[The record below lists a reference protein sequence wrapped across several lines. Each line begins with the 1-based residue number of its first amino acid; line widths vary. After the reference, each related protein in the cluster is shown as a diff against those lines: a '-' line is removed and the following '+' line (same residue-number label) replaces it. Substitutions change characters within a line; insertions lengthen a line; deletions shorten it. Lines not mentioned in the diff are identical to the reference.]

1 MRRTH
6 LLVSMLLLFLL
17 SSLETA
23 AQTSGIDSLKQR
35 YLSTTKP
42 EQQLQALLA
51 LGEHHQSINRD
62 SLYLYAI
69 RAQNLA
75 SWVND
80 PTKRTLADIMLI
92 NAHLRHGYTDSAA
105 VITDSCLARYPF
117 KQPSTR
123 SIYFT
128 LAALKAD
135 CYGDASNY
143 KDALSQLYT
152 VITEAEQV
160 KDSVVVSR
168 NMNTIGVI
176 NYNLDHVPQA
186 FSWYFKGLSYTR
198 NIPNFYPSTIVL
210 YINLAETYRWVGK
223 NDSAKFYIDKAIPL
237 SRGIQNLFFLANA
250 LRVKA
255 SIYKDLKQF
264 GLAEQTMVE
273 CIGIRQK
280 IEGDL
285 SLSNEQIALSSI
297 YMRGGKPAKAI
308 ELLTHAIRLTDSTA
322 KSKSTKTK
330 TGDEATGL
338 KISAYQI
345 LAKCYQQTGDNKNY
359 QATLEK
365 IIAEKDAY
373 YAANSAHAIAEL
385 ETKYEFQKK
394 ESTITKQQLAITR
407 KDYLLYGSIIITGLV
422 VLVVWLLFIN
432 YRRKQGAKMQIAV
445 NEEKRIAA
453 LSIIEAEEKERR
465 RIAADLHDNIGAY
478 ATAIRADVEKLM
490 GDESKPHDIS
500 LHNLQNHSQE
510 IINSLRDT
518 IWVLNK
524 EQITITEISD
534 RIKNYISK
542 FRPTYTHINFHVH
555 EDIVNDLTIG
565 SRQALNVFR
574 IVQEALHNAVKHSN
588 AANVTVAI
596 TCHDMLRIT
605 INDDGVG
612 MKEADH
618 YTNGNGL
625 INMKERAG
633 EAGMKLDLQS
643 TQGKGTG
650 WALYTTN

>member
-1 MRRTH
+1 MRRAH
-6 LLVSMLLLFLL
+6 PLISLLLLILL
-17 SSLETA
+17 ATLETTG
-23 AQTSGIDSLKQR
+23 QTRAIDSLKQR
-35 YLSTTKP
+35 LSANKSS
-42 EQQLQALLA
+42 QQLQTLLS

-62 SLYLYAI
+62 SLYRYALQA
-69 RAQNLA
+69 RKLA
-75 SWVND
+75 SHAND

-92 NAHLRHGYTDSAA
+92 NAHLRFGHTDSAT
-105 VITDSCLARYPF
+105 VITDSCLAHYSF
-117 KQPSTR
+117 KQESTR

-152 VITEAEQV
+152 IITEAEQV

-186 FSWYFKGLSYTR
+186 FSWYFKGLGYTR
-198 NIPNFYPSTIVL
+198 NTAHFYSSTIVL

-237 SRGIQNLFFLANA
+237 SRSTQNLFFLANA

-264 GLAEQTMVE
+264 VLAEQTMVE

-308 ELLTHAIRLTDSTA
+308 ELLTYAIRLTDSTA
-322 KSKSTKTK
+322 RSKSTKTK
-330 TGDEATGL
+330 IGDEATGL

-345 LAKCYQQTGDNKNY
+345 LAKCYQQTGDDKNY

-373 YAANSAHAIAEL
+373 YASNSARAIAEL

-432 YRRKQGAKMQIAV
+432 YQRKQGAKMQVAV

-490 GDESKPHDIS
+490 GGESKPDDIS

-555 EDIVNDLTIG
+555 EDIVNDITIG

-574 IVQEALHNAVKHSN
+574 IVQEALHNAVKHSK
-588 AANVTVAI
+588 AANVTAAI
-596 TCHDMLRIT
+596 TCHDTLSIT
-605 INDDGVG
+605 INDDGIG
-612 MKEADH
+612 MKDADH

-643 TQGKGTG
+643 THGKGTG